1 MADTATAQEHGH
13 TAAIDRISY
22 HDLYKRWENGNWK
35 STELDFSQDRKDWHE
50 TFSDLERR
58 AALWNY
64 SMFFHGEDSVTDNLS
79 PYIDA
84 APKEIVKDRRRVP
97 ETRATTGLA
106 TAIRR
111 TKSPIAAMIERNASQ
126 RAVTS
131 RGVAAVSEIE
141 GITNCGAGPAFGPT
155 ANVNAPRTGWPSTEI
170 TRQ

>member
-22 HDLYKRWENGNWK
+22 HDLYKRWESGNWK

-84 APKEIVKDRRRVP
+84 APLEEQKYF
-97 ETRATTGLA
+97 LA
-106 TAIRR
+106 TQQVDEARH
-111 TKSPIAAMIERNASQ
+111 
-126 RAVTS
+126 AVFFGRFLREVVD
-131 RGVAAVSEIE
+131 RGESIGSTLA
-141 GITNCGAGPAFGPT
+141 
-155 ANVNAPRTGWPSTEI
+155 STEAQLGWGY
-170 TRQ
+170 RNVFDRLERLAHEPPQDRPPP